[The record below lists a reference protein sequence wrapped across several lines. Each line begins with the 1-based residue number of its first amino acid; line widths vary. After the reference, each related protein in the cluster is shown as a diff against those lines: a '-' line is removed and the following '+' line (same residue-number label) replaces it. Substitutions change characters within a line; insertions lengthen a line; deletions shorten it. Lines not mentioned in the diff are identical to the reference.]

1 MADKLI
7 GLLPDLYHDIKEM
20 VLLMEAQD
28 EEKEELLAAVQRLF
42 ADQFVMT
49 ASEEAIARRE
59 RMLSILPDRDAETLE
74 FRRRRIINRYTT
86 KPPFTVRYLQEKL
99 DFLLGKDKARA
110 VVDTEA
116 FLLRIVANIT
126 DAAVFKEVGHTVRT
140 IKPANLVYQQET
152 ALLSGVGVQENIFR
166 SDLKR
171 TTRLSTT
178 WKLGRSPFAE
188 RGPEVQMK

>member
-1 MADKLI
+1 MAEPLLKR
-7 GLLPDLYHDIKEM
+7 LPDFYHDVKEM
-20 VLLMEAQD
+20 VLLMETQD
-28 EEKEELLAAVQRLF
+28 GEKEKLLAAMQRLF
-42 ADQFVMT
+42 DDQFVMT
-49 ASEEAIARRE
+49 ASEDAIARRE
-59 RMLSILPDRDAETLE
+59 RMLNILPDRDAESID

-86 KPPFTVRYLQEKL
+86 KPPFTIRYLQEKL

-110 VVDTEA
+110 VVDADA

-126 DAAVFKEVGHTVRT
+126 DAAVFKEVGHTVYAV
-140 IKPANLVYQQET
+140 KPANLVYQQET
-152 ALLSGVGVQENIFR
+152 ELLSNVGVNENIYR

-188 RGPEVQMK
+188 RGPEVQIK